1 VPLLAQFKRRK
12 ARRAAPKEPVAVA
25 PVRTSASFELAGV
38 GLEAQPEGGLW
49 IAQMRTLVVSDLH
62 LEKGSSFAV
71 RGQLIPP
78 YDTRTTLKRLTNLM
92 TRLEPEIVVSLGDSF
107 HDRGGPFRMS
117 PTDRDA
123 LHALANGV
131 DWVWIEGN
139 HDPELPAALGGRAMA
154 ELRLGSLTLRHEPT
168 CARVDGEIAGHLH
181 PCARITGRGRSVR
194 ARCFA
199 TDGSRLVMPAFG
211 AYAGGLNVRDA
222 AFAPIF
228 PQAPTILALSRGR
241 VYPVSARRL
250 LPDA

>member
-1 VPLLAQFKRRK
+1 MNG
-12 ARRAAPKEPVAVA
+12 
-25 PVRTSASFELAGV
+25 SFRIANV
-38 GLEAQPEGGLW
+38 DLEAQPDGGLW

-78 YDTRTTLKRLTNLM
+78 YDTRTTLKRLAALM

-117 PTDRDA
+117 PADRNA
-123 LHALANGV
+123 LHALAGRV

-139 HDPELPAALGGRAMA
+139 HDPEIPAALGGRAMA
-154 ELRLGSLTLRHEPT
+154 ELRLGPLTLRHEPA
-168 CARVDGEIAGHLH
+168 CMRADGEIAGHLH
-181 PCARITGRGRSVR
+181 PCARIAGRGRSVR

-199 TDGSRLVMPAFG
+199 TDGLRLVMPAFG

-228 PQAPTILALSRGR
+228 PRTPTVLALSRGR
-241 VYPVSARRL
+241 IYPVSARRL